1 MFANHDNSTDIIEAD
16 SCFHR
21 LTHLEDVDSGKRTLD
36 LENIKMATLD
46 AFDKWDVMLSE
57 EEEKSFNKNHFDPA
71 WAKFSKDGVV
81 DYKDSWKF
89 LAEVTKSL
97 I

>member
-57 EEEKSFNKNHFDPA
+57 EEEKSFNKNHFD
-71 WAKFSKDGVV
+71 WG
-81 DYKDSWKF
+81 
-89 LAEVTKSL
+89 SL
-97 I
+97 F